1 MKTYIKFLI
10 NLFNISLL
18 KIFIIFFIIILIT
31 NILEQI
37 EFFKNID
44 LSFFYLFFLS
54 LLNTP
59 SVLFEILPFIFLL
72 GTQVFFIHLIDKNE
86 LQVFKY
92 SGLNNIKIIK
102 ILGLYSFILGIIMV
116 IFFYNGSSILK
127 NSYLLIKN
135 NYSDDNKYLAVI
147 TENGL
152 WIKDEINDNINES
165 RRIDISNVFSS
176 NRLSLGNSFESGES
190 ITLGLNFKKEKVN
203 VDNKIDKIEEY
214 IDFKLASV
222 FRLDEEK
229 NIPTSSTLNKKNS
242 NIFGEFNFKP
252 TRNISLGYNFSLT
265 DDLNTFEY
273 NSLITKI
280 EFGNFITQF
289 DYLEERGA
297 VGSTNIIENTTK
309 YNFDNQ
315 NSISFNTRRNRKLD
329 LTEYYDLVY
338 EYKNDCLVAGV
349 KYKKNYYNDA
359 DIKPVEE
366 LFFSITIVPL
376 GTFSPDKMALK

>member
-44 LSFFYLFFLS
+44 LSFSYLFFLS

-152 WIKDEINDNINES
+152 WIKDEINDNINIINARKVNNEFLLNVS
-165 RRIDISNVFSS
+165 ITKFNKDFDLVEVLQSERVDITSKKWKIFNPIT
-176 NRLSLGNSFESGES
+176 LKGNSQSTLNELILHSNFDLQKINSLFSNLSSLSIIDLITLRKSYMSLNYSVTDINSHLLKIVSYPVYLTLITIFSAIIMFNIGYQKNTFFK
-190 ITLGLNFKKEKVN
+190 ITLGIFLSVIIYYINNFLSVLGTNEK
-203 VDNKIDKIEEY
+203 
-214 IDFKLASV
+214 
-222 FRLDEEK
+222 
-229 NIPTSSTLNKKNS
+229 IPVTLS
-242 NIFGEFNFKP
+242 IFLP
-252 TRNISLGYNFSLT
+252 
-265 DDLNTFEY
+265 
-273 NSLITKI
+273 LII
-280 EFGNFITQF
+280 LSIINFI
-289 DYLEERGA
+289 
-297 VGSTNIIENTTK
+297 SII
-309 YNFDNQ
+309 
-315 NSISFNTRRNRKLD
+315 KLN
-329 LTEYYDLVY
+329 E
-338 EYKNDCLVAGV
+338 K
-349 KYKKNYYNDA
+349 
-359 DIKPVEE
+359 
-366 LFFSITIVPL
+366 
-376 GTFSPDKMALK
+376 

>member
-18 KIFIIFFIIILIT
+18 KIFITFFIIILIT

-54 LLNTP
+54 ILNTP

-152 WIKDEINDNINES
+152 WIKDEINDNINIINARQVNNEFLLNVS
-165 RRIDISNVFSS
+165 ITKFNKDFDLVEVLQSERVDITSKKWKIFNPIT
-176 NRLSLGNSFESGES
+176 LKGNSQSTLNELILHSNFDLQKINSLFSNLSSLSIIDLITLRKSYMSLNYSVTDINSHLLKIVSYPVYLTLITIFSAIIMFNIGYQKNTFFK
-190 ITLGLNFKKEKVN
+190 ITLGIFLSVIIYYINNFLSVLGTNEK
-203 VDNKIDKIEEY
+203 
-214 IDFKLASV
+214 
-222 FRLDEEK
+222 
-229 NIPTSSTLNKKNS
+229 IPVTLS
-242 NIFGEFNFKP
+242 IFFP
-252 TRNISLGYNFSLT
+252 
-265 DDLNTFEY
+265 
-273 NSLITKI
+273 LII
-280 EFGNFITQF
+280 LSIINFI
-289 DYLEERGA
+289 
-297 VGSTNIIENTTK
+297 SII
-309 YNFDNQ
+309 
-315 NSISFNTRRNRKLD
+315 KLN
-329 LTEYYDLVY
+329 E
-338 EYKNDCLVAGV
+338 K
-349 KYKKNYYNDA
+349 
-359 DIKPVEE
+359 
-366 LFFSITIVPL
+366 
-376 GTFSPDKMALK
+376 

>member
-18 KIFIIFFIIILIT
+18 KIFITFFIIILIT

-102 ILGLYSFILGIIMV
+102 ILGLYSFILSIIMV

-152 WIKDEINDNINES
+152 WMKDEINNNINIINARQVNNEFLLNVS
-165 RRIDISNVFSS
+165 ITKFNKDFDLVEVLQSERVDITSKKWKIFNPIT
-176 NRLSLGNSFESGES
+176 LKGNSQSTLNELILHSNFDLQKINSLFSNLSSLSIIDLITLRKSYMSLNYSVTDINSHLLKIVSYPVYLTLITIFSAIIMFNIGYQKNTFYK
-190 ITLGLNFKKEKVN
+190 ITLGIFLSVIIYYINNFLSVLGTNEK
-203 VDNKIDKIEEY
+203 
-214 IDFKLASV
+214 
-222 FRLDEEK
+222 
-229 NIPTSSTLNKKNS
+229 IPVTLS
-242 NIFGEFNFKP
+242 IFLP
-252 TRNISLGYNFSLT
+252 
-265 DDLNTFEY
+265 
-273 NSLITKI
+273 LII
-280 EFGNFITQF
+280 LSIINFI
-289 DYLEERGA
+289 
-297 VGSTNIIENTTK
+297 SII
-309 YNFDNQ
+309 
-315 NSISFNTRRNRKLD
+315 KLN
-329 LTEYYDLVY
+329 E
-338 EYKNDCLVAGV
+338 K
-349 KYKKNYYNDA
+349 
-359 DIKPVEE
+359 
-366 LFFSITIVPL
+366 
-376 GTFSPDKMALK
+376 

>member
-102 ILGLYSFILGIIMV
+102 ILGLYSFILGIIVV

-152 WIKDEINDNINES
+152 WIKDEINDNINIINARQVNNEFLLNVS
-165 RRIDISNVFSS
+165 ITKFNKDFDLVEVLQSEKVDITSKKWKIFNPIT
-176 NRLSLGNSFESGES
+176 LKGNSQSTLNELILDSNFDLQKINSLFSNLASLSIIDLITLRKSYMSLNYSVTDINSHLLKIVSYPVYLTLITIFSAIIMFNIGYQKNTLYK
-190 ITLGLNFKKEKVN
+190 ITLGIFLSVIIYYINNFLSVLGTNEK
-203 VDNKIDKIEEY
+203 
-214 IDFKLASV
+214 
-222 FRLDEEK
+222 
-229 NIPTSSTLNKKNS
+229 IPVTLS
-242 NIFGEFNFKP
+242 IFLP
-252 TRNISLGYNFSLT
+252 
-265 DDLNTFEY
+265 
-273 NSLITKI
+273 LII
-280 EFGNFITQF
+280 LSIINFI
-289 DYLEERGA
+289 
-297 VGSTNIIENTTK
+297 SII
-309 YNFDNQ
+309 
-315 NSISFNTRRNRKLD
+315 KLN
-329 LTEYYDLVY
+329 E
-338 EYKNDCLVAGV
+338 K
-349 KYKKNYYNDA
+349 
-359 DIKPVEE
+359 
-366 LFFSITIVPL
+366 
-376 GTFSPDKMALK
+376 

>member
-18 KIFIIFFIIILIT
+18 KIFITFFIIILVT

-152 WIKDEINDNINES
+152 WIKDEINDNISIINARQVNNEFLLNVS
-165 RRIDISNVFSS
+165 ITKFNKDFDLVEVLQSERVDITSKKWKIFNPIT
-176 NRLSLGNSFESGES
+176 LKGNSQSNLNELIFHSNFDLQKINSLFSNLSSLSIIDLITLRKSYMSLNYSVTDINSHLLKIVSYPVYLTLITIFSAIIMFNIGYQKNTFYK
-190 ITLGLNFKKEKVN
+190 ITLGIFLSVIIYYINNFLSVLGTNEK
-203 VDNKIDKIEEY
+203 
-214 IDFKLASV
+214 
-222 FRLDEEK
+222 
-229 NIPTSSTLNKKNS
+229 IPVTLS
-242 NIFGEFNFKP
+242 IFLP
-252 TRNISLGYNFSLT
+252 
-265 DDLNTFEY
+265 
-273 NSLITKI
+273 LII
-280 EFGNFITQF
+280 LSIINFI
-289 DYLEERGA
+289 
-297 VGSTNIIENTTK
+297 SII
-309 YNFDNQ
+309 
-315 NSISFNTRRNRKLD
+315 KLN
-329 LTEYYDLVY
+329 E
-338 EYKNDCLVAGV
+338 K
-349 KYKKNYYNDA
+349 
-359 DIKPVEE
+359 
-366 LFFSITIVPL
+366 
-376 GTFSPDKMALK
+376 

>member
-18 KIFIIFFIIILIT
+18 KIFITFFIIILIT

-152 WIKDEINDNINES
+152 WIKDEINDNINIINARQVNNEFLLNVS
-165 RRIDISNVFSS
+165 ITKFNKDFDLVEVLQSERVDITSKKWKIFNPIT
-176 NRLSLGNSFESGES
+176 LKGNSQSTLNELILHSNFDLQKINSLFSNLSSLSIIDLITLRKSYMSLNYSVTDINSHLLKIVSYPVYLTLITIFSAIIMFNIGYQKNTFYK
-190 ITLGLNFKKEKVN
+190 ITLGIFLSVIIYYINNFLSVLGTNEK
-203 VDNKIDKIEEY
+203 
-214 IDFKLASV
+214 
-222 FRLDEEK
+222 
-229 NIPTSSTLNKKNS
+229 IPVTLS
-242 NIFGEFNFKP
+242 IFLP
-252 TRNISLGYNFSLT
+252 
-265 DDLNTFEY
+265 
-273 NSLITKI
+273 LII
-280 EFGNFITQF
+280 LSIINFI
-289 DYLEERGA
+289 
-297 VGSTNIIENTTK
+297 SII
-309 YNFDNQ
+309 
-315 NSISFNTRRNRKLD
+315 KLN
-329 LTEYYDLVY
+329 E
-338 EYKNDCLVAGV
+338 K
-349 KYKKNYYNDA
+349 
-359 DIKPVEE
+359 
-366 LFFSITIVPL
+366 
-376 GTFSPDKMALK
+376 

>member
-18 KIFIIFFIIILIT
+18 KIFITFFIIILIT

-135 NYSDDNKYLAVI
+135 NYSGDNKYLAVI

-152 WIKDEINDNINES
+152 WIKDEINDNINIINASKVNNEFLLNVS
-165 RRIDISNVFSS
+165 ITKFNKDFDLVEVLQSEKVDITSKKWKIFNPIT
-176 NRLSLGNSFESGES
+176 LKGNSQSTLNELILHSNFDLQKINSLFSNLSSLSIIDLITLRKSYMSLNYSVTDINSHLLKIVSYPVYLTLITIFSAIIMFNIGYQKNTFYK
-190 ITLGLNFKKEKVN
+190 ITLGIFLSVIIYYINNFLSVLGTNEK
-203 VDNKIDKIEEY
+203 
-214 IDFKLASV
+214 
-222 FRLDEEK
+222 
-229 NIPTSSTLNKKNS
+229 IPVTLS
-242 NIFGEFNFKP
+242 IFLP
-252 TRNISLGYNFSLT
+252 
-265 DDLNTFEY
+265 
-273 NSLITKI
+273 LII
-280 EFGNFITQF
+280 LSIINFI
-289 DYLEERGA
+289 
-297 VGSTNIIENTTK
+297 SII
-309 YNFDNQ
+309 
-315 NSISFNTRRNRKLD
+315 KLN
-329 LTEYYDLVY
+329 E
-338 EYKNDCLVAGV
+338 K
-349 KYKKNYYNDA
+349 
-359 DIKPVEE
+359 
-366 LFFSITIVPL
+366 
-376 GTFSPDKMALK
+376 

>member
-18 KIFIIFFIIILIT
+18 KIFITFFIIILIT

-152 WIKDEINDNINES
+152 WIKDEINDNINIINARQVNNEFLLNVS
-165 RRIDISNVFSS
+165 ITKFNKDFDLVEVLQSERVDITSKKWKIFNPITLKDNSQSNLNELILHSNFDLQKINSLFSNLSSLSIIDLITLRKSYMSLNYSVTDINSHLLKIVSYPVYLTLITIFSAIIMF
-176 NRLSLGNSFESGES
+176 NIGYQKNTFFK
-190 ITLGLNFKKEKVN
+190 ITLGIFLSVIIYYINNFLSVLGTNEK
-203 VDNKIDKIEEY
+203 
-214 IDFKLASV
+214 
-222 FRLDEEK
+222 
-229 NIPTSSTLNKKNS
+229 IPVTLS
-242 NIFGEFNFKP
+242 IFLP
-252 TRNISLGYNFSLT
+252 
-265 DDLNTFEY
+265 
-273 NSLITKI
+273 LII
-280 EFGNFITQF
+280 LSIINFI
-289 DYLEERGA
+289 
-297 VGSTNIIENTTK
+297 SII
-309 YNFDNQ
+309 
-315 NSISFNTRRNRKLD
+315 KLN
-329 LTEYYDLVY
+329 E
-338 EYKNDCLVAGV
+338 K
-349 KYKKNYYNDA
+349 
-359 DIKPVEE
+359 
-366 LFFSITIVPL
+366 
-376 GTFSPDKMALK
+376 

>member
-18 KIFIIFFIIILIT
+18 KIFITFFIIILIT

-72 GTQVFFIHLIDKNE
+72 GTQVFFINLIDKNE

-152 WIKDEINDNINES
+152 WIKDEINDNINIINARQVNNEFLLNVS
-165 RRIDISNVFSS
+165 ITKFNKDFDLVEVLQSERVDITSKKWKIFNPIT
-176 NRLSLGNSFESGES
+176 LKGNSQSTLNELILHSNFDLQKINSLFSNLSSLSIIDLITLRKSYMSLNYSVTDINSHLLKIVSYPVYLTLITIFSAIIMFNIGYQKNTFYK
-190 ITLGLNFKKEKVN
+190 ITLGIFLYVIIYYINNFLSVLGTNEK
-203 VDNKIDKIEEY
+203 
-214 IDFKLASV
+214 
-222 FRLDEEK
+222 
-229 NIPTSSTLNKKNS
+229 IPVTLS
-242 NIFGEFNFKP
+242 IFLP
-252 TRNISLGYNFSLT
+252 
-265 DDLNTFEY
+265 
-273 NSLITKI
+273 LII
-280 EFGNFITQF
+280 LSIINFI
-289 DYLEERGA
+289 
-297 VGSTNIIENTTK
+297 SII
-309 YNFDNQ
+309 
-315 NSISFNTRRNRKLD
+315 KLN
-329 LTEYYDLVY
+329 E
-338 EYKNDCLVAGV
+338 K
-349 KYKKNYYNDA
+349 
-359 DIKPVEE
+359 
-366 LFFSITIVPL
+366 
-376 GTFSPDKMALK
+376 

>member
-18 KIFIIFFIIILIT
+18 KIFITFFIIILII

-135 NYSDDNKYLAVI
+135 NYSDDNMYLAVI
-147 TENGL
+147 TKNGL
-152 WIKDEINDNINES
+152 WIKDEINDNINIINARQVNNEFLLNVS
-165 RRIDISNVFSS
+165 ITKFNKDFDLVEVLQSERVDITSKKWKIFNPIT
-176 NRLSLGNSFESGES
+176 LKGNSQSALNELILHSNFDLQKINSLFSNLSSLSIIDLITLRKSYMSLNYSVTDINSHLLKIVSYPVYLTLITIFSAIIMFNIGYQKNTFYK
-190 ITLGLNFKKEKVN
+190 ITLGIFLSVIIYYINNFLSVLGTNEK
-203 VDNKIDKIEEY
+203 
-214 IDFKLASV
+214 
-222 FRLDEEK
+222 
-229 NIPTSSTLNKKNS
+229 IPVTLS
-242 NIFGEFNFKP
+242 IFLP
-252 TRNISLGYNFSLT
+252 
-265 DDLNTFEY
+265 
-273 NSLITKI
+273 LII
-280 EFGNFITQF
+280 LSIINFI
-289 DYLEERGA
+289 
-297 VGSTNIIENTTK
+297 SII
-309 YNFDNQ
+309 
-315 NSISFNTRRNRKLD
+315 KLN
-329 LTEYYDLVY
+329 E
-338 EYKNDCLVAGV
+338 K
-349 KYKKNYYNDA
+349 
-359 DIKPVEE
+359 
-366 LFFSITIVPL
+366 
-376 GTFSPDKMALK
+376 